1 MKLLN
6 LKEEIKEILE
16 ELENMYEISELE
28 EQVNNINK
36 IRDYII
42 NLQQEN
48 KQLKEQLLA
57 TQTNEETFRL
67 EMEDITRI
75 LGLDEDT
82 IFDDVKTYARSLKE
96 NKILR
101 ENAEHNDKVVDKVN
115 WENMLLKKENQE
127 LKKQLEENKDKI
139 NWYENFEINKTID
152 KLRIKHNNQQKEFI
166 EYLENE
172 IYSIEPKGTGINYNC
187 EYDSEEDYISAMEEQ
202 SKLNTLKEI
211 LSKYKSII
219 GSDINVGSIG
229 GKDE

>member
-48 KQLKEQLLA
+48 KQLKEQLLVA
-57 TQTNEETFRL
+57 QTNEETFRL

-187 EYDSEEDYISAMEEQ
+187 EYDSEEDYINAMEEQ
-202 SKLNTLKEI
+202 SKLDIFKEI
-211 LSKYKSII
+211 LSKYKEII
-219 GSDINVGSIG
+219 G
-229 GKDE
+229 DECE

>member
-115 WENMLLKKENQE
+115 WENMLLKKENQDLIDTILNFSFFKE
-127 LKKQLEENKDKI
+127 ECPLNFGFENNTNENKSQSI
-139 NWYENFEINKTID
+139 FYEDEWCENNCNDNYKDCWLKYFK
-152 KLRIKHNNQQKEFI
+152 KLQE
-166 EYLENE
+166 LE
-172 IYSIEPKGTGINYNC
+172 
-187 EYDSEEDYISAMEEQ
+187 
-202 SKLNTLKEI
+202 
-211 LSKYKSII
+211 
-219 GSDINVGSIG
+219 GSDSN
-229 GKDE
+229 E